1 MNKLRKTRTAL
12 ATVFFILI
20 TLLLLDFTGTLHTWL
35 GWMAK
40 IQFLPALLAIN
51 VGVILMLAVLTLVV
65 GYGIL
70 VFFVVAFVAG
80 VGSIVALLAPYSS
93 YGRMV
98 QNIFQPF
105 YIVGNNALA
114 WIAERANSYAFYSRD
129 IWVRS
134 LPTFFIAATTLLLIV
149 TLA

>member
-12 ATVFFILI
+12 ATIFFILI

-65 GYGIL
+65 GRIYC
-70 VFFVVAFVAG
+70 
-80 VGSIVALLAPYSS
+80 SKCS
-93 YGRMV
+93 
-98 QNIFQPF
+98 
-105 YIVGNNALA
+105 
-114 WIAERANSYAFYSRD
+114 
-129 IWVRS
+129 
-134 LPTFFIAATTLLLIV
+134 LLLLLWLVLGQSWPYWLHTVPMVVWYKIFSNRF
-149 TLA
+149 TL

>member
-51 VGVILMLAVLTLVV
+51 VGAILMLAVLTLVV
-65 GYGIL
+65 GRIYCSIIARLACCKTLYHAL
-70 VFFVVAFVAG
+70 VRNAPKR
-80 VGSIVALLAPYSS
+80 SI
-93 YGRMV
+93 
-98 QNIFQPF
+98 
-105 YIVGNNALA
+105 ALA
-114 WIAERANSYAFYSRD
+114 TRQKNVGCAMAS
-129 IWVRS
+129 
-134 LPTFFIAATTLLLIV
+134 
-149 TLA
+149 